1 MVWLEECVT
10 GPSLGKVCAVKEIVK
25 QTASASATA
34 YSRELEAM
42 AKFSQEK
49 VCSRLRNS
57 RKQGMYADYAQYRD
71 SFVRSFGWYENK
83 NAIFI
88 TMEYLVLGDL
98 GSGHLKKPLPSSE
111 ARQITQQLLEGLS
124 FMHDNNFAHRD
135 LKPAVSTC
143 TKPGIDLRLTTSYKN
158 VLVLQRRPEWWVK
171 IADFGIAK
179 RIEGTELRT
188 VIGTEAYLALEVR
201 GIYSPDSQDDEGA
214 FSLAVDV
221 WAIGAITFRMIT
233 GQIPF
238 PPGRKLSNYVVGGK
252 SFLTGHIMSPECT
265 SFLLKT
271 MAASPNHRPTS
282 QEALSYPWIKVQDPI
297 PSSSAR

>member
-111 ARQITQQLLEGLS
+111 ARQIT
-124 FMHDNNFAHRD
+124 R
-135 LKPAVSTC
+135 
-143 TKPGIDLRLTTSYKN
+143 
-158 VLVLQRRPEWWVK
+158 
-171 IADFGIAK
+171 
-179 RIEGTELRT
+179 
-188 VIGTEAYLALEVR
+188 
-201 GIYSPDSQDDEGA
+201 
-214 FSLAVDV
+214 
-221 WAIGAITFRMIT
+221 
-233 GQIPF
+233 
-238 PPGRKLSNYVVGGK
+238 
-252 SFLTGHIMSPECT
+252 
-265 SFLLKT
+265 
-271 MAASPNHRPTS
+271 
-282 QEALSYPWIKVQDPI
+282 
-297 PSSSAR
+297 